1 MENILANVAKY
12 WLDHSRIIM
21 SQKQGPKKWWWLP
34 KSSLYFDKSRIQD
47 SIRSYQRLW
56 IILHTHLFAPR
67 ILSVAGC
74 YIPFKSGGSWL
85 DQMYSNSSHYPVS
98 EHLKTTLRIPNN
110 AVLPNQ
116 KSLRIVQKLLKRVK
130 TIMFPII
137 FYWTLA
143 IFAKVNSPL
152 FVTACGGGLRSSAM
166 GLIGL
171 GSGYFPRKRRGGT
184 LNAYVFQVGFM
195 ADTWW

>member
-1 MENILANVAKY
+1 MGHHGISSVRIMFLCFSLIETSEDHWNIIGISLEDQWNIIGRSLENHGNIIQSYMENILANVAKY

-67 ILSVAGC
+67 ISSVAGC

-98 EHLKTTLRIPNN
+98 EHLKTTLRIPKTQNR
-110 AVLPNQ
+110 P
-116 KSLRIVQKLLKRVK
+116 KTVK
-130 TIMFPII
+130 T
-137 FYWTLA
+137 
-143 IFAKVNSPL
+143 
-152 FVTACGGGLRSSAM
+152 C
-166 GLIGL
+166 
-171 GSGYFPRKRRGGT
+171 
-184 LNAYVFQVGFM
+184 
-195 ADTWW
+195 